1 MKKETYKMG
10 EQFKREFAMDG
21 KKYFENLYLYLTDA
35 CNMNCKHCY
44 LGERL
49 VEKEQ
54 MPLSSVKAHLD
65 FWREVGSTKV
75 CFLGGEPTLYEHLHE
90 SVDYARALNY
100 NKVIINTNLTNYAYK
115 IMKEFTPE
123 EITYIQTSLDGAT
136 STTHDTIRRP
146 GAFSETTESISKLAK
161 QGHDVRLIMTVNRFN
176 INEVIP
182 MIKLAHQLGC
192 SLVKFHLMSEIGNAE
207 NGDIRG
213 LSADEWYHACLAI
226 KEYAKSANRENI
238 KISYQPAYAAFGEVD
253 SNISENYHGCIGKMR
268 ERMSI
273 FPNGDGYICS
283 FLFDRKDSFVKLK
296 DNVIE
301 IRDQTIEKD
310 FITSQCAKCSRC
322 GFDGCKAET
331 VLAGKDACTDLYYP
345 VCRLWK
351 VEL

>member
-1 MKKETYKMG
+1 MNNIVHKTFAEVDLRDSFFQSLRDDYPGFDEWFKGKFNQDAFVQYKNQKIVGFLYLKIEEEIVTDVNPNICANKILKVGTFKIDAHGTKMG

-75 CFLGGEPTLYEHLHE
+75 CFLGGDPTLYEHLHE

-146 GAFSETTESISKLAK
+146 GAFSETTESISK
-161 QGHDVRLIMTVNRFN
+161 
-176 INEVIP
+176 
-182 MIKLAHQLGC
+182 
-192 SLVKFHLMSEIGNAE
+192 
-207 NGDIRG
+207 
-213 LSADEWYHACLAI
+213 
-226 KEYAKSANRENI
+226 
-238 KISYQPAYAAFGEVD
+238 
-253 SNISENYHGCIGKMR
+253 
-268 ERMSI
+268 
-273 FPNGDGYICS
+273 
-283 FLFDRKDSFVKLK
+283 
-296 DNVIE
+296 
-301 IRDQTIEKD
+301 
-310 FITSQCAKCSRC
+310 
-322 GFDGCKAET
+322 
-331 VLAGKDACTDLYYP
+331 
-345 VCRLWK
+345 
-351 VEL
+351 